1 LIGWGPWVDLDDFG
15 GAQGNTGI
23 EGELSLPTGK
33 ILEQDEGAADEKE
46 GRDDPDEDA
55 KTR

>member
-1 LIGWGPWVDLDDFG
+1 
-15 GAQGNTGI
+15 
-23 EGELSLPTGK
+23 LPTGK
-33 ILEQDEGAADEKE
+33 ILEQDEGAADEIE